1 MSEDAG
7 LPSKPLPVSMFKMK
21 SQPPLQPES
30 QNNPPR
36 KSITPPLNSKEVTSR
51 PLDICPMGTSGEEC
65 LLEFGH
71 LLGPQEMRE
80 ILAYREVYFVGTEQ
94 SKKIRET

>member
-1 MSEDAG
+1 
-7 LPSKPLPVSMFKMK
+7 
-21 SQPPLQPES
+21 
-30 QNNPPR
+30 
-36 KSITPPLNSKEVTSR
+36 
-51 PLDICPMGTSGEEC
+51 MGSSGEDC

-94 SKKIRET
+94 SKKIRETQIQNNNAQKDRLRGHTSRSPQMSRRNS